1 MSASVDD
8 ATIAVIEDDPILGES
23 IVQRLVLEG
32 HRCCWWGTG
41 REALAGL
48 RKAGGVAAIVCDIK
62 LTDINGE
69 ELFRRML
76 PLIGATP
83 IVFMT
88 AFGDIE
94 QAVRLIRAGADDYL
108 TKPFAIDALVQKLS
122 NILTRHAVTTGSV
135 GVLGTSEAMRQLEGL
150 LRRIRDIESSV
161 LLTGESGV
169 GKEVAAKFLHK
180 ISKRFD
186 APFVAVN
193 CAAIP
198 AELVDSELFGH
209 EKGSFTSAN
218 ALHIGFAERAGRG
231 TLFLDEIA
239 ELPVG
244 LQAKLLRLLQERLF
258 LRVGGER
265 QIAFTARLVCATNAD
280 LRHRVEQG
288 SFRRDLYY
296 RLNVIELQVRPL
308 RERTEDILPLLQRYV
323 SLFGEQFS
331 RPTEGVTP
339 RAERAVLAHQ
349 WPGNVRELRNRAER
363 AVALAESALLDI
375 DDLFPEAAAE
385 YAEPRPIVTL
395 ADARAEAERRQI
407 ISALDDA
414 DSQLGAAAKRLQISR
429 TTLWEKM
436 KRLGISQ
443 TVAEPERR
451 S

>member
-1 MSASVDD
+1 MSVSHDD

-32 HRCCWWGTG
+32 HRCCWWRTG

-48 RKAGGVAAIVCDIK
+48 RVTRGVAAIVCDIK
-62 LTDINGE
+62 LTDIDGE
-69 ELFRRML
+69 ELFRRAL
-76 PLIGATP
+76 PAVGATP

-88 AFGDIE
+88 AFGDIK

-122 NILTRHAVTTGSV
+122 NLLTRHAVTTGSV
-135 GVLGTSEAMRQLEGL
+135 GVLGASEAMRQLEGL

-161 LLTGESGV
+161 LLLGESGV
-169 GKEVAAKFLHK
+169 GKEVAAKSLHNA
-180 ISKRFD
+180 SKRFG

-198 AELVDSELFGH
+198 TELMDSELFGH
-209 EKGSFTSAN
+209 EKGSFTGAT
-218 ALHIGFAERAGRG
+218 ALHIGFAERAGGG

-280 LRHRVEQG
+280 LQHRVEQG

-296 RLNVIELQVRPL
+296 RLNVIELRVPAL
-308 RERTEDILPLLQRYV
+308 RERTEDILPLLQSYV
-323 SLFGEQFS
+323 SLFAEQFS
-331 RPTEGVTP
+331 RPIEGVTP
-339 RAERAVLAHQ
+339 QAEDAVLTHR

-363 AVALAESALLDI
+363 AVALAEGALLDI
-375 DDLFPEAAAE
+375 NDLFPEAAAG
-385 YAEPRPIVTL
+385 YAGTRPVVTL

-407 ISALDDA
+407 ISALDHA
-414 DSQLGAAAKRLQISR
+414 DGQLGAAAKRLEISR

>member
-1 MSASVDD
+1 MSASDDD
-8 ATIAVIEDDPILGES
+8 ATVAVIEDDPILGES

-32 HRCCWWGTG
+32 HRCCWWRTG

-48 RKAGGVAAIVCDIK
+48 RETRGVAAIVCDIR
-62 LTDINGE
+62 LSDFDGE
-69 ELFRRML
+69 ELFRRLL
-76 PLIGATP
+76 PAIGATP

-88 AFGDIE
+88 AFGDIK
-94 QAVRLIRAGADDYL
+94 QAVRVIRAGADDYL

-122 NILTRHAVTTGSV
+122 NLLARRAVATGSV

-218 ALHIGFAERAGRG
+218 SLHIGFAERAGRG

-280 LRHRVEQG
+280 LRRRVEQG
-288 SFRRDLYY
+288 SFRKDLYY
-296 RLNVIELQVRPL
+296 RLNVIELRVPPL
-308 RERTEDILPLLQRYV
+308 RERTEDTLPLLRSYV
-323 SLFGEQFS
+323 SAFAEQFS
-331 RPTEGVTP
+331 RPVKGVTL
-339 RAERAVLAHQ
+339 RAEHAVLAHQ

-363 AVALAESALLDI
+363 GVALAEGALLDI
-375 DDLFPEAAAE
+375 EDLFPEVAAVD
-385 YAEPRPIVTL
+385 AEPRLIITL
-395 ADARAEAERRQI
+395 ADARAHAERRQI
-407 ISALDDA
+407 INALDDA
-414 DSQLGAAAKRLQISR
+414 GGQLGAAAKRLQVSR

-436 KRLGISQ
+436 KRLGIYQ
-443 TVAEPERR
+443 IVAEPER
-451 S
+451 SP